1 MRWRGENGVGIW
13 GEYIVYAVPLSEEVP
28 SARVLVGVKSVDKM
42 RKLITN
48 DCFNGQGSTG
58 VLGQDG
64 NYVVTPESRPFF
76 R

>member
-1 MRWRGENGVGIW
+1 M
-13 GEYIVYAVPLSEEVP
+13 YAVPLSEEVP

-76 R
+76 DD